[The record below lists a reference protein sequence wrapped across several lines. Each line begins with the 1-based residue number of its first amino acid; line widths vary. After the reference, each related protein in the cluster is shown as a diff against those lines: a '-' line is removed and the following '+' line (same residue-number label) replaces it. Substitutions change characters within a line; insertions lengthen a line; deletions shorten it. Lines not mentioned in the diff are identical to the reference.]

1 MQPFTVPGTLDSLS
15 AIASYVKEVAAAAGL
30 DKKAAYNLR
39 LAVDEIATNI
49 ILHGYE
55 EAGQQGLIKL
65 QADIN
70 EQALTFYIEDTG
82 AAFNPMQKLSVEE
95 ELIKLPI
102 EQRPIGKLG
111 VYLAIEGVDKFFYE
125 RVEDRNRNIFVVNR
139 WFFANGW

>member
-139 WFFANGW
+139 

>member
-1 MQPFTVPGTLDSLS
+1 MQPLIVPGTLDSLS

-65 QADIN
+65 QANID
-70 EQALTFYIEDTG
+70 EQALTLYIEDTG
-82 AAFNPMQKLSVEE
+82 AAFDPMQKLNLEK

-102 EQRPIGKLG
+102 EQRPLGKLG
-111 VYLAIEGVDKFFYE
+111 VYLAIEGVDQLLYK
-125 RVEDRNRNIFVVNR
+125 RIEDRNRNTFVVNR
-139 WFFANGW
+139 